1 MEKLDIL
8 HRTRLFE
15 MLSNAELEML
25 SALSQARRFDTKEMV
40 FEEGEVGDALYILVD
55 GPVEVFR
62 AKSGVE
68 KSLAVLKPPDFF
80 GEMSIIDKEYRSA
93 SVRVVEPCTLLVLT
107 IDNLLTFRT
116 NYRDGFTFIIINI
129 ARVLSRRLRDTNMRL
144 IERL

>member
-15 MLSNAELEML
+15 MLSNPELEML
-25 SALSQARRFDTKEMV
+25 GALCQAKRYEPGEII
-40 FEEGEVGDALYILVD
+40 FEEGEVGNALYLLVD

-62 AKSGVE
+62 KRGDME
-68 KSLAVLKPPDFF
+68 KVLAVLKPPDFF

-93 SVRVVEPCTLLVLT
+93 SVRAIEPCTLLALT

-116 NYRDGFTFIIINI
+116 TYRDGFCFIVINI
-129 ARVLSRRLRDTNMRL
+129 ARVLSRRLRNANARL
-144 IERL
+144 VERI